1 MKKITTLFTAI
12 ALCIAAQAAT
22 SVDLG
27 LSVRWA
33 TCNVGASQP
42 EGTGSRYAWGETY
55 AKSTYSWSNYT
66 HGSAYNAM
74 TKYCDDSDYGTV
86 DNKTTLDAA
95 DDVATQ
101 NYGKGWRMPTNEE
114 WEELLRE
121 CTWKWVTNHNNT
133 KVNGYTVI
141 GTNGDSIFLP
151 VTGFSF
157 SDKTRQTDE
166 GYYWSSSLHTT
177 PSDAYYLQF
186 SSTDIA
192 VNNNFRFYGQAVRPV
207 QDIEHSVNVVASE
220 NGKVTSDTKQCVLG
234 DIVTLTIEPDTGCE
248 LVEIIVEDADGNE
261 VEVNANYTFIMPAS
275 DVTVTATFIELDYV
289 IIIDEDIENG
299 SLTAVSSARCGETVE
314 IKVTAD
320 PGYQLSGI
328 FIYDEEGNSIDVDED
343 NTFIMPASN
352 VSITATF
359 APQTATALQT
369 AEAIELNTE
378 NGRIVCNSDFRIY
391 DLLGCDVTRLN
402 GQLNGVY
409 IVKIGTKTQKIVVR

>member
-1 MKKITTLFTAI
+1 MKKISTLFTAI
-12 ALCIAAQAAT
+12 TLSIAAQAAT

-42 EGTGSRYAWGETY
+42 ENIGSRYAWGETC

-66 HGSAYNAM
+66 HGTAYNAM

-86 DNKTTLDAA
+86 DYKTTLDAA

-101 NYGKGWRMPTNEE
+101 NYGKGWRMPTNAE

-133 KVNGYTVI
+133 NVNGYTVI

-151 VTGFSF
+151 VTGFGY
-157 SDKTRQTDE
+157 SDKTRQTDG

-192 VNNNFRFYGQAVRPV
+192 MNNNFRFYGQAVRPV
-207 QDIEHSVNVVASE
+207 QDIEHSVNITASE
-220 NGKVTSDTKQCVLG
+220 NGKVTSDTKQGVLG
-234 DIVTLTIEPDTGCE
+234 DIVTLTIEPNTGCE
-248 LVEIIVEDADGNE
+248 LDDIIVEDADENE
-261 VEVNANYTFIMPAS
+261 IEVNADYTFIMPAS

-299 SLTAVSSARCGETVE
+299 SLTAVSSASCGEIVE
-314 IKVTAD
+314 IEVTAD

-328 FIYDEEGNSIDVDED
+328 FVDDEEGNSIDVDEN

-359 APQTATALQT
+359 APATATALQT
-369 AEAIELNTE
+369 AEAIELSTE
-378 NGRIVCNSDFRIY
+378 NGRIVCNRDFKIY
-391 DLLGCDVTRLN
+391 DLLGRDVTRLN
-402 GQLNGVY
+402 GQLNGIY
-409 IVKIGTKTQKIVVR
+409 IVEIGTKTQKIVVR